1 MKFEILLRGPAR
13 PDAQT
18 ALTRAAALAAEV
30 RAHGH
35 EAAIWFAM
43 WSTPDRPVLS
53 TIVNS
58 PIVDH
63 CLFIRPPSTETILEH
78 CNGAEYLDSGRTTR
92 NTFHQYYLSKI
103 AIDTICS
110 AGAADYIIHT
120 RPDLDIRL
128 GRHFTDWIQ
137 GEKYCTL
144 HKKTGGSSFIND
156 QFAVADAA
164 TMRKAW
170 DWGSQAELGALIQK
184 AKIPEDVLDQMV
196 AYAELSV
203 ETPPFEIWEFD
214 PARNAAG

>member
-1 MKFEILLRGPAR
+1 MRFEILLRGPVR
-13 PDAQT
+13 PDAQSG
-18 ALTRAAALAAEV
+18 LTRAAALASEV

-63 CLFIRPPSTETILEH
+63 CLFIRPPSAETILEH
-78 CNGAEYLDSGRTTR
+78 CNGLEYLDGGRSTR
-92 NTFHQYYLSKI
+92 NTFYQYYLAKV
-103 AIDTICS
+103 AIDAIYS
-110 AGAADYIIHT
+110 SSMADYIVHT
-120 RPDLDIRL
+120 RPDLNIRL
-128 GRHFTDWIQ
+128 GRHFENWVRP
-137 GEKYCTL
+137 GRYCTL
-144 HKKTGGSSFIND
+144 HKKTTEGSFIND

-170 DWGSQAELGALIQK
+170 KWDSPAELGARIQN
-184 AKIPEDVLDQMV
+184 ARIPEDVLDQMV
-196 AYAELSV
+196 AHAELSV
-203 ETPPFEIWEFD
+203 ETPPFEIWELD